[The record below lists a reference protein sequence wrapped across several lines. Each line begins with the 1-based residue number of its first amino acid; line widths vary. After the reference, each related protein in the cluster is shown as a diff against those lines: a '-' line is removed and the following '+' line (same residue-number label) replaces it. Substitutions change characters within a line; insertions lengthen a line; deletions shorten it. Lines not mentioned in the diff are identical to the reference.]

1 VIADCVVM
9 VSVAFDLL
17 LWSDPRAAYLNDTP
31 PPSGMC
37 GLEVFCCTGEELNL
51 EYQGSVRLRGMWKQL
66 CCGFDLLAMCRRQV
80 LL

>member
-1 VIADCVVM
+1 M

-17 LWSDPRAAYLNDTP
+17 PWSDPGAAYLNDTL

-37 GLEVFCCTGEELNL
+37 GLEVFCCTDDGREEIYL
-51 EYQGSVRLRGMWKQL
+51 GCHDFVRLRGLWGLQNL
-66 CCGFDLLAMCRRQV
+66 CCGCDLLAMCRRQM